1 MSFENGIVIEYTPKF
16 SHFIRYY
23 LEPFYERSVKI
34 NARLIFWPIRVY
46 YRGEYFRSERADLY
60 QRISHVMVV
69 LNILG
74 AIGIL
79 WFISI
84 WLALVMVGWFVVVQ
98 ICSVHTEHR
107 HIKSYVKMK
116 KPMRLK
122 CLPGARYRFE
132 CKKNGTLMMKMINGE
147 RMKKWE
153 EKK

>member
-1 MSFENGIVIEYTPKF
+1 MKSDVIVYTPTIG
-16 SHFIRYY
+16 HFIRYY
-23 LEPFYERSVKI
+23 LEWLYVPSAGVIKKLF
-34 NARLIFWPIRVY
+34 FWPIRVY

-116 KPMRLK
+116 TPMRLK

-132 CKKNGTLMMKMINGE
+132 CKKNGTLRLKMVNGE